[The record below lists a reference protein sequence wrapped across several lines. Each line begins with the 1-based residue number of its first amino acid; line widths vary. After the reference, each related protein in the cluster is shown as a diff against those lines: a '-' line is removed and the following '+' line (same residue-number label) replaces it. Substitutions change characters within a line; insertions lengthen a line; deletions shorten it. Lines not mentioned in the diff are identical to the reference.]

1 MNLTEVIAPSFYDI
15 HKFIKEDRYT
25 HYWLAGGRAS
35 TKSSFISIELI
46 LGIMRNKDTNAVVM
60 RKNEKYLEASV
71 FSQLIW
77 AIDKLGVYQY
87 WQVKKSPLEL
97 IYLPTGQQIIFRGA
111 DDPKKL
117 KSTKFKKGY
126 CRYIWYEEVDE
137 FNGMED
143 IRMIN
148 QTLMRGGTKF
158 DVFYSYNP
166 PKSMNNWVN
175 AEELEIRPDKLFSRS
190 TYLTVPREWLGE
202 QFFIEAEHLKKT
214 KPREYENEYLGL
226 ATGTGGAVFDNVVI
240 RKITDE
246 EISRFDCIK
255 DGIDFG
261 YTIDPSVYIQNHYDR
276 TRKRLYIFNEV
287 YQVGL
292 SNHKLY
298 ELIMQNKISRGQ
310 ITADSAEPKSID
322 ELNSYG
328 QIYVYGA
335 KKGADSVEYGIKWLQ
350 ELEEIVI
357 DNERCPNT
365 AREFTMYE
373 YERDKMGNFKAQYPD
388 INNHSIDATRYSRE
402 DDMKYNTMRFGYSN
416 II

>member
-1 MNLTEVIAPSFYDI
+1 MA
-15 HKFIKEDRYT
+15 
-25 HYWLAGGRAS
+25 LAGGRAS

-77 AIDKLGVYQY
+77 AIDKLGVTMY
-87 WQVKKSPLEL
+87 WQIKKSPLEL

-148 QTLMRGGTKF
+148 QTLMRGGTKY

-175 AEELEIRPDKLFSRS
+175 AEELEVRPDKLFSRS

-226 ATGTGGAVFDNVVI
+226 ATGTGGAVFDNVTI
-240 RKITDE
+240 RKITEE
-246 EISRFDCIK
+246 EISRFDNIK

-261 YTIDPSVYIQNHYDR
+261 YTIDPSVYIQNHYDS
-276 TRKRLYIFNEV
+276 TRKRLYVFSEV

-292 SNHKLY
+292 SNARLY
-298 ELIMQNKISRGQ
+298 EAIIQNKISRGQ

-328 QIYVYGA
+328 NIYVYGA
-335 KKGADSVEYGIKWLQ
+335 KKGPDSVEYGIKWLQ
-350 ELEEIVI
+350 ELEEIII

-388 INNHSIDATRYSRE
+388 LNNHSIDAIRYSRE
-402 DDMKYNTMRFGYSN
+402 DDMKYNTMRFGYNN